1 MVEIKVVYEGQLHCN
16 ATHSPSGTTLDTDAP
31 RDNMGRG
38 ESFSPTDLL
47 ATALGTC
54 MLTTMGIIAQRHSID
69 ITGSKLTVTKEMI
82 SQPSRRV
89 GRLPVNIIMSKNYSA
104 EDRKRLENAAHT
116 CPVMVSLNPEIQVPV
131 KFLWPE

>member
-104 EDRKRLENAAHT
+104 EDRKRLENAAHI